1 MLSKVHGFPV
11 HDSGSVEA
19 LREAFTSYFADHISP
34 GVDLDQQAQEFF
46 SDVCW
51 YDASTG
57 CESFDG
63 AAARFHPLTEADDV
77 RLYRRHGFFW
87 VTKDYTRT
95 SGGST

>member
-1 MLSKVHGFPV
+1 MFTKVACGGFSVDDSK
-11 HDSGSVEA
+11 SAEI
-19 LREAFTSYFADHISP
+19 LREAFVTYFVDHAVP
-34 GVDLDQQAQEFF
+34 DVDLDQQAHEFF

-87 VTKDYTRT
+87 ITKDFTRLF
-95 SGGST
+95 